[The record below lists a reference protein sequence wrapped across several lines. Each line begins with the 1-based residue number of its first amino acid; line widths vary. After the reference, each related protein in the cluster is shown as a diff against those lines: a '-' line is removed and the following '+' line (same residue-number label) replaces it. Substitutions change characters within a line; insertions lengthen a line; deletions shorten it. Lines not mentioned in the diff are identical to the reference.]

1 MQSLWQDMHERNS
14 VTCVAPLK
22 TLSFGLGTSYKP
34 LNHDGTRTQNLR
46 IYSALLAGFL
56 NKLSGLFSKTCGLI
70 LLNLRIYSALLAG
83 LISQDEKPYLRNNS
97 SILSHGFKQQ
107 LAEFH
112 RIRHIIKN
120 TYGFIQQLAEL
131 FRIRQILAFWDNNW
145 DLYKHHL
152 SKYMILENMTS
163 LGPLF
168 YVLKRAFDGLW
179 PLSAAK

>member
-1 MQSLWQDMHERNS
+1 M
-14 VTCVAPLK
+14 
-22 TLSFGLGTSYKP
+22 
-34 LNHDGTRTQNLR
+34 R

-56 NKLSGLFSKTCGLI
+56 NKLSVLFSKTCGLI

-107 LAEFH
+107 LAEFY

-131 FRIRQILAFWDNNW
+131 FSIREDDQIQFCRTSIWSMHGTKTKIEKEHHPSLFLPLQDAFVLAPVG
-145 DLYKHHL
+145 
-152 SKYMILENMTS
+152 S
-163 LGPLF
+163 LL
-168 YVLKRAFDGLW
+168 
-179 PLSAAK
+179 